1 MRLIHRDWERPLP
14 TQRQQRAD
22 VLLAVAAALVSV
34 ASVEIFRSANG
45 ADLGWRGI
53 EAYGWFAL
61 TGLLLAGRRRLP
73 LTTMVLEAVV
83 FIVIGERLEAFA
95 GVFTIQMIMFAAMYS
110 AWAWSRRPRLLLGTT
125 AVVVVAMFAWL
136 VILFGRPDTMPET
149 ESVGLLS
156 SSLAIM
162 VYSYVINVVYFGGA
176 IAWGQ
181 AAWMSARRRALIE
194 EQVARERSQ
203 QDAERGRAV
212 QAERVRIARD
222 LHDVVAHHVS
232 GIGVQA
238 SGAARLLDRKP
249 DAARQALSRIET
261 SSRQAVTQMHQLVGL
276 LREQGDDRESARGP
290 QPGLDD
296 IAELARQSQDP
307 AVELHLVG
315 EPRPVSSTV
324 GLSLFRITQ
333 EALTNVRRHARAKQ
347 ATVTVR
353 HLDGDRP
360 AVEVEVLDDGSGRP
374 ATADDGGGFGLEGIR
389 ERVATHGGE
398 AEIGPRPQGGFRVRV
413 RIPVDDETDIP

>member
-1 MRLIHRDWERPLP
+1 MRVLDRSWTRPAP
-14 TQRQQRAD
+14 TRRQVRID
-22 VLLAVAAALVSV
+22 VAAAVVTAFVSV
-34 ASVEIFRSANG
+34 ASVEIWRSGNG
-45 ADLGWRGI
+45 ADLGWRGV

-61 TGLLLAGRRRLP
+61 AGLLLAGRRALP
-73 LTTMVLEAVV
+73 LTTMALQAVV
-83 FIVIGERLEAFA
+83 FVVIGERLEAFA
-95 GVFTIQMIMFAAMYS
+95 ALFTIQMILFASMYS
-110 AWAWSRRPRLLLGTT
+110 AWAWSRRPRLLVATT
-125 AVVVVAMFAWL
+125 VVVVVVMFVWI
-136 VILFGRPDTMPET
+136 VVLFARPDALPEN
-149 ESVGLLS
+149 ESIGLIS
-156 SSLAIM
+156 SATAI
-162 VYSYVINVVYFGGA
+162 VLYSYIVNVVYFGGA

-181 AAWMSARRRALIE
+181 VAWRSARRRALIE
-194 EQVARERSQ
+194 EQMGRERSR

-249 DAARQALSRIET
+249 EAARQALSRIET

-374 ATADDGGGFGLEGIR
+374 ATSDDGGGFGLEGIR

-413 RIPVDDETDIP
+413 RIPVDDETDIR